1 MVTVATTALT
11 LILSA
16 MAGYAFA
23 RIPFR
28 GKRIAFPLVLAGLMV
43 PKEAMFIPLFLI
55 FADFDQ
61 HNTYQA
67 LVLPRIAAPLG
78 VFIMTQFFSAIPDEL
93 EEAAVI
99 DGASR
104 WKIFWKI
111 MLPMSVPALTALGIF
126 TFVLTWNDFL
136 WPLVSATDPD
146 NFTITTGLAS
156 RQGNFAQAN
165 ALGDLMA
172 QGVFASVPLLILFFI
187 FQRQIIRG
195 ISLGSGG
202 QVTGRVQILNTS
214 NNQPT
219 PTSQLP
225 IQGPRFREGP
235 HHESTNETSDQ
246 KRQWRARRGGAD
258 PCSLWQRR
266 RQHRRQ
272 SLGAPTTR
280 LSRIR
285 PMNRPT
291 RTRARVGTTSP
302 CSSLDSSAT
311 APKTSPG

>member
-1 MVTVATTALT
+1 MTTSVELPQTARLPSVSGLRRSKAFRHWTFFGFLTIAAIIWILPLIWMLSLSLSDNEALQRTTTSLVPIEPTIDNFTTLFDAGSTPRWLWNSVVVTVATTVLT
-11 LILSA
+11 LILSS

-55 FADFDQ
+55 FADFGQ
-61 HNTYQA
+61 HNTYHA
-67 LVLPRIAAPLG
+67 LVLPRVAAPLG
-78 VFIMTQFFSAIPDEL
+78 VFIMTQFFLAIPPEL

-99 DGASR
+99 DGAGR

-111 MLPMSVPALTALGIF
+111 MLPMSVPALAALGIF

-146 NFTITTGLAS
+146 FFTITTGLAS

-172 QGVFASVPLLILFFI
+172 QGVFASAPLLILFFL

-202 QVTGRVQILNTS
+202 
-214 NNQPT
+214 
-219 PTSQLP
+219 
-225 IQGPRFREGP
+225 
-235 HHESTNETSDQ
+235 
-246 KRQWRARRGGAD
+246 K
-258 PCSLWQRR
+258 
-266 RQHRRQ
+266 
-272 SLGAPTTR
+272 
-280 LSRIR
+280 
-285 PMNRPT
+285 
-291 RTRARVGTTSP
+291 
-302 CSSLDSSAT
+302 
-311 APKTSPG
+311 

>member
-1 MVTVATTALT
+1 MTATSVTEARSSSNTLARNRKLRRWSFRGFLALAALIWIIPLIWMLSLSLSDNNALQRSTSSLLPVEPTLDNFTTLFESGSTPRWLWNSIVVTVATTVLT
-11 LILSA
+11 LILSS

-55 FADFDQ
+55 FADFQQ
-61 HNTYQA
+61 HNTYHA

-78 VFIMTQFFSAIPDEL
+78 VFIMTQFFLAIPGEL

-104 WKIFWKI
+104 WTIFRRI

-172 QGVFASVPLLILFFI
+172 QGVFASAPLLILFFI
-187 FQRQIIRG
+187 FQRQVIRG
-195 ISLGSGG
+195 ISLGSG
-202 QVTGRVQILNTS
+202 T
-214 NNQPT
+214 
-219 PTSQLP
+219 
-225 IQGPRFREGP
+225 
-235 HHESTNETSDQ
+235 
-246 KRQWRARRGGAD
+246 K
-258 PCSLWQRR
+258 
-266 RQHRRQ
+266 
-272 SLGAPTTR
+272 
-280 LSRIR
+280 
-285 PMNRPT
+285 
-291 RTRARVGTTSP
+291 
-302 CSSLDSSAT
+302 
-311 APKTSPG
+311 